1 MKKHSLLPYFFT
13 IEAKK
18 YILLKQNHTVIWDRT
33 KNSAVLL
40 FQIKNPNQYFCI
52 APSLDEPIIL
62 PERDL
67 SFNEMSKSETPE
79 RTAQRPNRMELVE
92 TDEIF
97 TEKSITAKTIN
108 TNGAMYMGMGITE

>member
-1 MKKHSLLPYFFT
+1 M
-13 IEAKK
+13 I
-18 YILLKQNHTVIWDRT
+18 IL
-33 KNSAVLL
+33 
-40 FQIKNPNQYFCI
+40 NQYFCI
-52 APSLDEPIIL
+52 APFPEEPIIL
-62 PERDL
+62 LERDF

-79 RTAQRPNRMELVE
+79 ITAQSPNRMELVE